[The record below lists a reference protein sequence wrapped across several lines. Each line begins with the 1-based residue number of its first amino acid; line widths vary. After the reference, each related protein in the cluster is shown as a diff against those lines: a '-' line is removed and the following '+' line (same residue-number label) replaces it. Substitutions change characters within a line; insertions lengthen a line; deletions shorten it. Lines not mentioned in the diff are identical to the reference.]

1 MTMKFWTARAAL
13 FALAAAITAPA
24 VGGTLPP
31 IMLVTKLGYLEA
43 RPDMFKSPYDATRQ
57 QSPNGFYAASGDFDG
72 DGKADEA
79 RLLIDRAGKNA
90 VLVIV
95 IDHGPNI
102 KTYGFDKMKATQLG
116 SLGIKVAPP
125 GTYRLANPAGGV
137 TTKTIGTPAVMM
149 FRYGGAARL
158 YTFAKDDFIATDILV
173 DWPAPAQ
180 ATPAQKG

>member
-1 MTMKFWTARAAL
+1 MTMKFWTVRAAL

-137 TTKTIGTPAVMM
+137 TTKTIGDLLGHRSAESTRP
-149 FRYGGAARL
+149 YL
-158 YTFAKDDFIATDILV
+158 KLATDDLREVALEIPGQEVQL
-173 DWPAPAQ
+173 
-180 ATPAQKG
+180 